1 MAAPA
6 DDATPLSGLT
16 SEEVAQR
23 EAHGLTNVDGT
34 PKTKSIGQIVADH
47 VLTLFNIVNI
57 LLAVLVFFTG
67 SYRNMLFMVVV
78 GANVVIGIV
87 QEIRSKM
94 VVDKL
99 TVLAKRPVRVR
110 RDGRTV
116 EIAATDIVLGDIVLL
131 SHGDQVP
138 ADLRVVEGECAM
150 NESLLTGE
158 SRPVRKHPG
167 DTLLS
172 GSFVAEGSVAG
183 QAVQVGEASFAARI
197 SSEAKQAKPVRS
209 QIMATLKTIIK
220 IATWVMIPI
229 GVGLFVRAYFDG
241 STLEDAILT
250 TVAAVVG
257 MIPQGL
263 VLLTSSVLAIAT
275 LRLAR
280 QKVLVQQLYCIE
292 TLARVDT
299 LCLDKTGTITTG
311 KMHLDSLRPVSGH
324 AEKDVALAAAAV
336 VSAQA
341 SDANETAEAVL
352 AYAREHELAA
362 PAAARC
368 VPFSSDRKYS
378 GCVMPDGTAYVMG
391 APQFV
396 VGAPAPADLGFDALA
411 RVLVVGTCAG
421 FDGENRIAG
430 TVEPVGYLAI
440 QDHVRAT
447 APETLAYFARQGVEI
462 KVISGDDPKTVSA
475 IAAQAGVAHAEKY
488 VDAATLKT
496 QADIISA
503 VKTYTVFGRV
513 TPQQKKELVVALQ
526 KLDHTVAMTGDG
538 VNDVLAL
545 READCSIAMAS
556 GSDAARN
563 VSEIV
568 LVDNDFAHL
577 PAVVAEGRQSINN
590 LQRSAALFLEKT
602 VFSMIIGVI
611 CVIAPPYPFL
621 PIQMTLISSYL
632 IGIPS
637 FVLALEPNHER
648 VKGGFLENVLKRSLP
663 ASAAVCLAL
672 AALIVFREF
681 THFSTYQISTI
692 ATCLVCV
699 IGLALIWRISQPLN
713 LLRGALF
720 FSMVACVA
728 VCIFFFQSFFQIAPF
743 NLPMFIFFV
752 IVGSASLAVFN
763 ILYNKGEQRDS
774 FTGRVARWLQR
785 LEERSYG
792 KRSL

>member
-1 MAAPA
+1 
-6 DDATPLSGLT
+6 
-16 SEEVAQR
+16 VAVR

-34 PKTKSIGQIVADH
+34 PKTKSVGQIVADH

-57 LLAVLVFFTG
+57 LLAILVFFTG

-110 RDGRTV
+110 RDGKTV
-116 EIAATDIVLGDIVLL
+116 EIPATAIVLGDIVLL

-138 ADLRVVEGECAM
+138 ADLRLVEGTCAM

-158 SRPVRKHPG
+158 SRPVRKQPG

-172 GSFVAEGSVAG
+172 GSFVAEGAIAG

-209 QIMATLKTIIK
+209 QIMATLKAIIK
-220 IATWVMIPI
+220 IATWVLIPI

-311 KMHLDSLRPVSGH
+311 KMHLDTVRPVSGA

-341 SDANETAEAVL
+341 SDANETAEAIL
-352 AYAREHELAA
+352 AYVRDNELAA
-362 PAAARC
+362 PKAARC

-378 GCVMPDGTAYVMG
+378 GCVLTDGTAYVMG

-396 VGAPAPADLGFDALA
+396 TGHAAPADLGFDDLA
-411 RVLVVGTCAG
+411 RVLVVASCDG
-421 FDGENRIAG
+421 FDAENRIEGA
-430 TVEPVGYLAI
+430 VRPLGYLAI

-447 APETLAYFARQGVEI
+447 APDTLAYFAKQGVDI

-475 IAAQAGVAHAEKY
+475 IAAKAGVANADKY

-496 QADIISA
+496 QADIIRA
-503 VKTYTVFGRV
+503 VQTYTVFGRV
-513 TPQQKKELVVALQ
+513 TPQQKKEFVVALQ
-526 KLDHTVAMTGDG
+526 TLDHTVAMTGDG

-590 LQRSAALFLEKT
+590 LQRSASLFLEKT
-602 VFSMIIGVI
+602 VFSMIIGII
-611 CVIAPPYPFL
+611 CVVAPPYPFL

-648 VKGGFLENVLKRSLP
+648 VRGNFLENVLKRSLP

-728 VCIFFFQSFFQIAPF
+728 VCIFFFQPFFQIAPF

-752 IVGSASLAVFN
+752 ITGSASLAVFN
-763 ILYNKGEQRDS
+763 ILYNKGERRDS
-774 FTGRVARWLQR
+774 FTGRVARAFQK